1 MPPSKATSTSNRR
14 PASAV
19 PAFRFVGGKG
29 GVGKTT
35 CAAALGISAA
45 RAGRRTLIVSTDPAP
60 SLGDALRQ
68 PLGAAPRC
76 VKGISNL
83 EAVELDAPA
92 ALERWIAAR
101 RELLEEIALRGTW
114 LDRDDV
120 SRLLRLSLPGID
132 EIAALLEL
140 ADFSAG
146 GKYDC
151 LIVDTAPTGH
161 MLRMLAMPALLG
173 GMARTFDR
181 MQGKHRILVNAIRGG
196 WTRDAADVLIDSIE
210 GQAGRM
216 DAILHDAKTSTLAWV
231 TLAEPMSVE
240 ETRDALKALR
250 DDGVAVDRIVAN
262 RLTQPPPQ
270 RCAWCSARRRVEQR
284 ALSRL
289 ERDRRAGEL
298 LAVLPAMDVEPRG
311 LPALAR
317 IARLLDRTTPAPR
330 QLRTTTRAH
339 RVVAT
344 GPIPNRGDVPPLAT
358 GNTKL
363 LMFGGKGGV
372 GKTTCAAAAAIR
384 IAADRRRPR
393 VLLLSTDPAHSLGD
407 VFGERLSEAE
417 RPIKNGPS
425 NLLVCEIDARRGFA
439 ELRERFASAI
449 DELVDRIVGG
459 SGVGGAASRHDRQ
472 VLQDLFD
479 LAPPGVD
486 ELIAV
491 IEITDAILA
500 TGREPHFD
508 LVVIDSAPTGHTLRL
523 LEMPGLAHD
532 WVKAL
537 MAILLKYQSI
547 VGVGG
552 LGEVLL
558 RLSQGLR
565 RLRELLTDPARTTFV
580 AVTRPAALPHAETL
594 RLVRRLRAASISV
607 PAVLVNAMGGGTC
620 RRCARESRVQRRQLT
635 MLAREFASRRDG
647 PAVVVAPGWMPAP
660 AGAAEL
666 RRFAAQWRLRPRAA
680 SVRRR

>member
-1 MPPSKATSTSNRR
+1 M
-14 PASAV
+14 
-19 PAFRFVGGKG
+19 
-29 GVGKTT
+29 
-35 CAAALGISAA
+35 GIAAA

-68 PLGAAPRC
+68 PLGASPRRIT
-76 VKGISNL
+76 GTSHL
-83 EAVELDAPA
+83 EAVEVDAPA

-101 RELLEEIALRGTW
+101 RELLEEMALRGTW

-120 SRLLRLSLPGID
+120 ARLLRLSLPGID

-140 ADFSAG
+140 ADFSAAG
-146 GKYDC
+146 RYDC
-151 LIVDTAPTGH
+151 LVVDTAPTGH
-161 MLRMLAMPALLG
+161 TLRMLAMPALLSG
-173 GMARTFDR
+173 IARAFDR
-181 MQGKHRILVNAIRGG
+181 MQGQHRILVNAIRGG

-216 DAILHDAKTSTLAWV
+216 DAILHDAATSTLAWV
-231 TLAEPMSVE
+231 TLAEPMSVA
-240 ETRDALKALR
+240 ETRDALEALSA
-250 DDGVAVDRIVAN
+250 DGVAVDRIVVN

-270 RCAWCSARRRVEQR
+270 RCAWCSARRRVEQQ

-289 ERDRRAGEL
+289 EQDGL
-298 LAVLPAMDVEPRG
+298 SGKPLALLPAMDVEPRG

-317 IARLLDRTTPAPR
+317 IARLLDRPVSVPRRLRPATAR
-330 QLRTTTRAH
+330 SRT
-339 RVVAT
+339 VAT
-344 GPIPNRGDVPPLAT
+344 GSNTNLDGVPQLAT
-358 GNTKL
+358 VNTRL
-363 LMFGGKGGV
+363 LVFGGKGGV
-372 GKTTCAAAAAIR
+372 GKTTCAAAAALR
-384 IAADRRRPR
+384 IAAEGRRRR

-407 VFGERLSEAE
+407 VFGVRLSDAE
-417 RPIKNGPS
+417 RPVKNGPA
-425 NLLVCEIDARRGFA
+425 NLLVREIDAHRGFA

-449 DELVDRIVGG
+449 DALVDRIAGG
-459 SGVGGAASRHDRQ
+459 SSVGDAATRHDRR

-479 LAPPGVD
+479 LAPPGID

-491 IEITDAILA
+491 IDVTDALLA
-500 TGREPHFD
+500 TGREPRFD
-508 LVVIDSAPTGHTLRL
+508 LVVIDSAPTGHALRL

-547 VGVGG
+547 AGVGG

-558 RLSQGLR
+558 GLSQGLR
-565 RLRELLTDPARTTFV
+565 RLRALLTDPARTTFV

-607 PAVLVNAMGGGTC
+607 PAVVSNAVGAGTC
-620 RRCARESRVQRRQLT
+620 RRCAREIRVQQRELSE
-635 MLAREFASRRDG
+635 LARELGSGRAE
-647 PAVVVAPGWMPAP
+647 PAVIVAPGWMPAP
-660 AGAAEL
+660 AGAVDL

-680 SVRRR
+680 AVRRRR